1 MIMGKESIIFVGLF
15 TVILSAI
22 ILLLSYT
29 SSGQELDQ
37 YVKIEVQQGDTLWSI
52 ADQVTDKK
60 KMNKQDFIEWV
71 ADKNYLQTTD
81 IQAGDE
87 LVIPLKKKHQDAYE
101 LATVR

>member
-1 MIMGKESIIFVGLF
+1 MGKESIIFVGLF
-15 TVILSAI
+15 TVILSAV
-22 ILLLSYT
+22 ILLLSY
-29 SSGQELDQ
+29 SSNGQELNQ

-81 IQAGDE
+81 IQPGDE

>member
-15 TVILSAI
+15 TVILSAV

-29 SSGQELDQ
+29 SSGQELNQ

-60 KMNKQDFIEWV
+60 KMNKQEFIEWV
-71 ADKNYLQTTD
+71 ADKNHLQTTD
-81 IQAGDE
+81 IHPGDE

>member
-15 TVILSAI
+15 TVILSAV
-22 ILLLSYT
+22 ILLLSYS
-29 SSGQELDQ
+29 SSGQELNQ

-81 IQAGDE
+81 IQPGDE

>member
-15 TVILSAI
+15 TVILSAV
-22 ILLLSYT
+22 ILLLSY
-29 SSGQELDQ
+29 SSNGQELNQ

-81 IQAGDE
+81 IQPGDE

>member
-1 MIMGKESIIFVGLF
+1 MGKESIIFVGLF
-15 TVILSAI
+15 TVILSAV
-22 ILLLSYT
+22 ILLLSYS
-29 SSGQELDQ
+29 SSGQELNQ

-81 IQAGDE
+81 IQPGDE

>member
-1 MIMGKESIIFVGLF
+1 MGKESIIFVGLF
-15 TVILSAI
+15 TVILSAV
-22 ILLLSYT
+22 ILLLSY
-29 SSGQELDQ
+29 SSNGQELNQ

-81 IQAGDE
+81 IQPGDE
-87 LVIPLKKKHQDAYE
+87 LVIPLKKSIRMHMNWQ
-101 LATVR
+101 L